1 MSPGPSEAEH
11 SSANQSPRRRF
22 MGTSRAACKVRDQIE
37 LAARVDAPVLIR
49 GESGVG
55 KELVAHEIHLR
66 SRRRNRRFL
75 TLNCAAI
82 PDTLLEAELFGHE
95 AGAYTD
101 AREARR
107 GAFEL
112 SHRGTLFLD
121 EVGDFALSAQPK
133 LLRALETG
141 EMSRVGGESSSCFDF
156 RVVSA
161 TNHDLRK
168 MCRSKQFRSDLYYR
182 LCVLEIYVPPLRE
195 RIEDLPLLS
204 SYFSRQL
211 AEKMGC
217 EAPGLSR
224 GAQELLSSYS
234 WPGNVRQLKNLV
246 ERAMAMYPDAPL
258 DPTCF
263 ALDPE
268 SGTHAIST
276 LLTKDWKSAREGFER
291 VYARQLLDRHKG
303 TVTNAARA
311 AGLAPASLYRM
322 LRRLGLPPG
331 RKSR

>member
-1 MSPGPSEAEH
+1 
-11 SSANQSPRRRF
+11 

-37 LAARVDAPVLIR
+37 LAARVDSPVLIR

-66 SRRRNRRFL
+66 SRRRNRPFM

-101 AREARR
+101 AREAKR

-112 SHRGTLFLD
+112 SHRGTIFLD

-133 LLRALETG
+133 LLRAIETG
-141 EMSRVGGESSSCFDF
+141 EMSRVGGEASARFDF
-156 RVVSA
+156 RVIAA

-168 MCRSKQFRSDLYYR
+168 MCRSKHFRSDLYYR
-182 LCVLEIYVPPLRE
+182 LCVLEIFVPPLRE
-195 RIEDLPLLS
+195 RTEDLPMLA

-211 AEKMGC
+211 ASKMGC
-217 EAPGLSR
+217 KAPKLTVEARDRL
-224 GAQELLSSYS
+224 ESYS

-246 ERAMAMYPDAPL
+246 ERAMAMKPDAPL
-258 DPTCF
+258 DESSF

-268 SGTHAIST
+268 SGAHAISS
-276 LLTKDWKSAREGFER
+276 LLVKDWKSAREGFER
-291 VYARQLLDRHKG
+291 IYASQLLRRHRG
-303 TVTNAARA
+303 TVTSAARA

-331 RKSR
+331 RISR